1 MRHGSYYFSGGLKF
15 QTISKKKSERTYA
28 VAEESED
35 DTESACE
42 TQTTTKDSE
51 EFWHLS
57 GQLCVRPQVRI
68 PPMDSEILP

>member
-15 QTISKKKSERTYA
+15 QRISKKKSERTYA

-35 DTESACE
+35 DTENACE

-57 GQLCVRPQVRI
+57 G
-68 PPMDSEILP
+68 